1 MFENWRSDIFWKILH
16 NGFGKDVR
24 LIPSA
29 PAFSSGVE
37 RDGDDRVGK
46 GEFRLQNGERK
57 KRAERQSK
65 VADELIFEKMN
76 KVCDTRIIIAKRGEY
91 AIMRN

>member
-46 GEFRLQNGERK
+46 GEF
-57 KRAERQSK
+57 
-65 VADELIFEKMN
+65 
-76 KVCDTRIIIAKRGEY
+76 
-91 AIMRN
+91 